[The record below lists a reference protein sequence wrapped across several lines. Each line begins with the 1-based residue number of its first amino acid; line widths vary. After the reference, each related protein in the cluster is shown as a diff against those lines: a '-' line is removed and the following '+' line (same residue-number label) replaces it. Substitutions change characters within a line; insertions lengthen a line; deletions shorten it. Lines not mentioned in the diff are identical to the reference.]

1 MAGWGG
7 SLGFCERD
15 GIIMLLLKRKTEK
28 KKLMES
34 DNSSKSG
41 ISEILPSQITSR
53 KLNDKGNDF
62 LQWKVV

>member
-1 MAGWGG
+1 
-7 SLGFCERD
+7 
-15 GIIMLLLKRKTEK
+15 
-28 KKLMES
+28 MES

-53 KLNDKGNDF
+53 KLNDKGNYF